1 MAAMKYFMKKL
12 WSNERGRKIKC
23 NEFKSVRDWAAGWR
37 WSCPS
42 GAGDD
47 DDMICLAD
55 AACCRRCDYPQI
67 LATRLLEINHD
78 PFERPFPRN
87 YSIGWRQ
94 RPRHTAQKK
103 QKKKS
108 LPSKSIPNLLV
119 SQQLLGNRQRYFLKI
134 YFRLNVILLEAIFSS
149 KLITSL
155 LFLDIENSVEV

>member
-103 QKKKS
+103 QKKITS
-108 LPSKSIPNLLV
+108 IQIDSQSSGISAVTWQSSTIFSQDILPSKCNFTWS
-119 SQQLLGNRQRYFLKI
+119 YF
-134 YFRLNVILLEAIFSS
+134 
-149 KLITSL
+149 
-155 LFLDIENSVEV
+155 